1 MNDKYIKELIKV
13 IRKDYAETIM
23 KNKDATIR
31 ELQPII
37 NTILSCDIALSL
49 RKIAGDVNDDIIE
62 DDEEE
67 DHECTNC
74 GECSKE
80 HKDNVIPFKTCK
92 G

>member
-37 NTILSCDIALSL
+37 NTILSCGLIQWS
-49 RKIAGDVNDDIIE
+49 
-62 DDEEE
+62 
-67 DHECTNC
+67 
-74 GECSKE
+74 
-80 HKDNVIPFKTCK
+80 
-92 G
+92 